1 LGRAIV
7 EQLGDR
13 RAVAMLV
20 GVYSVVRCFAGGS
33 AIDYVRYGEE
43 AAGIAAECDDP
54 ALRAAIGTLPM
65 FAYHFVGD
73 GRAILAWADRVLG
86 GVGSDSGLG
95 KEIFGFSPRAAALQA
110 RVHAHV
116 YLGQLEEARRAA
128 KVAAEG
134 AEAAGEQE
142 VLAWSLF
149 AASWVSYAA
158 GIPGLGVEQARRSLA
173 IGEKLDNE
181 MVRVQGYCLLGMG
194 YLTDAQPAAARE
206 ALLTSAAI
214 ARERRA
220 AVIMLPV
227 IFGALA
233 EAQVAL
239 GERGRSPGVGPGR
252 H

>member
-1 LGRAIV
+1 MRATGKPFNI
-7 EQLGDR
+7 ERL
-13 RAVAMLV
+13 AVLAV
-20 GVYSVVRCFAGGS
+20 NGS
-33 AIDYVRYGEE
+33 AANRIS
-43 AAGIAAECDDP
+43 
-54 ALRAAIGTLPM
+54 LR
-65 FAYHFVGD
+65 
-73 GRAILAWADRVLG
+73 
-86 GVGSDSGLG
+86 
-95 KEIFGFSPRAAALQA
+95 
-110 RVHAHV
+110 
-116 YLGQLEEARRAA
+116 
-128 KVAAEG
+128 
-134 AEAAGEQE
+134 
-142 VLAWSLF
+142 
-149 AASWVSYAA
+149 ASWVSYAA

-220 AVIMLPV
+220 AVIMLPL